1 MMKDLTDV
9 ISTFLGEGQSTEIN
23 SGSIRVTYEKKN
35 ATDIKPEIDYNG
47 SKIKIPPICELIG
60 SNCSNRVIVQQVFN
74 QVTKKSYIN

>member
-23 SGSIRVTYEKKN
+23 SGSIAVTYEKKN
-35 ATDIKPEIDYNG
+35 ASDIKPEIDYNG

-60 SNCSNRVIVQQVFN
+60 GDCSNRVIVQQVLVF
-74 QVTKKSYIN
+74 